1 MASPTPP
8 AATDATAGAG
18 AGAEMPPKDEDAAIR
33 LRRSL
38 FGSDEELE
46 QEPESPSSSGEDSGA
61 SDSSEDD
68 FTEEG
73 LRARDAVLSVAK
85 SVVALAASV
94 DGDPSSTFACTGTV
108 VAREGLAAWIM
119 TSATLIRKHDSGTE
133 VHELSSVKIEV
144 LLPNKKVVKGQL
156 LMYDL
161 HYNVAIV
168 SVECEADLLVAVLA
182 DLPGSYFLTPTPV
195 VSVAWKFESGSLQ
208 LKRGETFRAVSELD
222 CNELMVCTCQMEPQ
236 RQNKDNSI
244 QYITTIFIGGLLIDL
259 EGRIVGMNFIDEN
272 KTPFLPVQL
281 VGRCLKHFRKFGR
294 IKQPFLG
301 IRGRG
306 LHMLELKDLEKI
318 CHKYHKPPSGILV
331 EKISEVSSANCGGIE
346 AGDIINKLDGV
357 VLHSPAQLT
366 TMLLDTMEVA
376 VNMQPVVLQA
386 TVLRPRDGTTFVAN
400 LKVVECPHGECHMLL
415 KNRWRLPPPKEY
427 WWGPSEWHDYSD

>member
-1 MASPTPP
+1 
-8 AATDATAGAG
+8 
-18 AGAEMPPKDEDAAIR
+18 
-33 LRRSL
+33 
-38 FGSDEELE
+38 
-46 QEPESPSSSGEDSGA
+46 
-61 SDSSEDD
+61 
-68 FTEEG
+68 
-73 LRARDAVLSVAK
+73 
-85 SVVALAASV
+85 
-94 DGDPSSTFACTGTV
+94 
-108 VAREGLAAWIM
+108 M

-331 EKISEVSSANCGGIE
+331 EK
-346 AGDIINKLDGV
+346 
-357 VLHSPAQLT
+357 LT